1 LRNEKLNLLKKKI
14 VRNRKETVFPNG
26 IREKAQDPLFSGSN
40 ISPAAAVAKNCGP
53 YSPRSSKGNGL
64 SGGIGKRRQTSRT
77 VSHTHVAHVHNG
89 GRIQLRGGDSV
100 DKEGVCETSLS
111 SANTATA
118 ATVSSEA
125 REGMTKET
133 FVALTIPTSP
143 ESNRRQKQT
152 QHLSISER
160 RFRSLE
166 RDLMN
171 D

>member
-1 LRNEKLNLLKKKI
+1 MRNEKLNLLKKKI

-40 ISPAAAVAKNCGP
+40 ISPAAAVAKIFGP

-77 VSHTHVAHVHNG
+77 VSHTHVAHVHS
-89 GRIQLRGGDSV
+89 GREQVRGGDSV

-118 ATVSSEA
+118 ATVKSEA

-143 ESNRRQKQT
+143 ESNRRQKRT